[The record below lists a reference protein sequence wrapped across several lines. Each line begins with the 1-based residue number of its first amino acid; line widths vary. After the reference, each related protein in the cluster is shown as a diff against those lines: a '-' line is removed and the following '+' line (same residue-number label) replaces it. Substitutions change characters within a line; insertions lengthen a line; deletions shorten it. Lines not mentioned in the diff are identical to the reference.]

1 MQGWLRLAPIRIREA
16 PCMSCATW
24 TLTCCS
30 SSMASRGEGGAAGAC
45 PGAAPAGVAGGLGW
59 GAEAWAGG
67 YPLSAGGGAL
77 ERLGVL
83 SVLLLFLRAV
93 NT

>member
-1 MQGWLRLAPIRIREA
+1 MLTPIRIRQA
-16 PCMSCATW
+16 PFTPHTTRS
-24 TLTCCS
+24 LTCCS
-30 SSMASRGEGGAAGAC
+30 SRMASRGEGGAAGAC

-59 GAEAWAGG
+59 GAEDCAGG

-93 NT
+93 ST